1 MSTVAQRLNQ
11 AIEIRKSTPYAISK
25 HTGVSQSTI
34 GRILKGESK
43 TINRSTIA
51 SICNYLN
58 ISEDWL
64 LGQSDVMSSI
74 NISSSTPNK
83 LNIKNY
89 EATEIYMPEDNNQLE
104 IIKRVDGTEFRYLGE
119 GRHLMITPLVE
130 QYAYAGYTSGW
141 ADPEFIQ
148 ELPKHAIVVD
158 KLHFGIY
165 RTFETRGESMDNG
178 RRESIANGD
187 LAVGRKIDRKY
198 WTSKLHLHKFSDY
211 VIVKHDGIIVKRII
225 DHNVEE
231 GILTCTSLNPDKQA
245 YPDFTISLNDVS
257 ELFNVVSVTQKR

>member
-1 MSTVAQRLNQ
+1 MNTVSERLNH
-11 AIEIRKSTPYAISK
+11 AMKLRETTNYAISK

-43 TINRSTIA
+43 TINRTTIA

-64 LGQSDVMSSI
+64 LGLSNEMSSSNTI
-74 NISSSTPNK
+74 ILPPTITNQK
-83 LNIKNY
+83 D
-89 EATEIYMPEDNNQLE
+89 EATEIIIPEDENDLE
-104 IIKRVDGTEFRYLGE
+104 VIKRVDGTEFRYLGQ

-148 ELPKHAIVVD
+148 DLPKHAIVVE

-178 RRESIANGD
+178 RRESIGNGD
-187 LAVGRKIDRKY
+187 LATGRKIDKKY
-198 WTSKLHLHKFSDY
+198 WNSKLHLHRFADY
-211 VIVKHDGIIVKRII
+211 VIVQNDGIVVKRITHHNVEDGII
-225 DHNVEE
+225 
-231 GILTCTSLNPDKQA
+231 TCSSLNPDKNA
-245 YPDFTISLNDVS
+245 YPDFDLSLGDVN